1 MTDTDDN
8 TYVVDPESAVEMARL
23 IDQDRTT
30 TRAMGGPL
38 SGVPDLP
45 AHPQI
50 LDLACGPGGWVL
62 DVAYACPDAEVAG
75 VDISKTMI
83 DYANARARTQGLINA
98 SFGMMNITQS
108 LDFPAASFDLVNARF
123 LLGVLKREAWES
135 FFAECTRILKP
146 GGILRLTEPLD
157 FGITNSV
164 SYQRLMALYFQT
176 FQHAGYGF
184 SVDGHTFGMM
194 NTLPRM
200 LRDRGYQQV
209 RLLAY
214 ALEFSSDCEAWQDV
228 YRNIEA
234 TSNVMAPFFV
244 KTGLATGEECEQ
256 LHQQV
261 LLEMLEPAFQAVMHL
276 VTTVNMKS

>member
-8 TYVVDPESAVEMARL
+8 TYVIDPESAVEMARL

-30 TRAMGGPL
+30 TKAMGGAL

-45 AHPQI
+45 VHAQI

-83 DYANARARTQGLINA
+83 DYANARARTQGLTNA
-98 SFGMMNITQS
+98 SFGVMNITQP

-123 LLGVLKREAWES
+123 LVGVLKREAWQA
-135 FFAECTRILKP
+135 FLTECTRVLKP
-146 GGILRLTEPLD
+146 GGTLRLTEPLD

-164 SYQRLMALYFQT
+164 PYQRLMALYFQT
-176 FQHAGYGF
+176 FQMAGYGF
-184 SVDGHTFGMM
+184 SVDGHNFAMM
-194 NTLPRM
+194 NTLPFM
-200 LRDRGYQQV
+200 LRAMDYQQV

-214 ALEFSSDCEAWQDV
+214 ANEFSSDCEAWQDV

-234 TSNVMAPFFV
+234 TSDVIAPFFV
-244 KTGLATGEECEQ
+244 KTGLVTSEEGEQ

-261 LLEMLEPAFQAVMHL
+261 LQEMLKPTFQAVMHL
-276 VTTVNMKS
+276 ATVVGTKP